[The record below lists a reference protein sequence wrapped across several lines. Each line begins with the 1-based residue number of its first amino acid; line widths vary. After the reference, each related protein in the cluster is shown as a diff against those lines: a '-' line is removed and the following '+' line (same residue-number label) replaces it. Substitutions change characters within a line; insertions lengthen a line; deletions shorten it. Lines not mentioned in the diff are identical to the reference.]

1 MTPYALLRARLSA
14 ARPLTA
20 LRGRRA
26 RRAAAVRAERTARPT
41 RPAHPAP
48 LFTACCPTWPATS
61 GHHHERTCRI
71 VTEETDR

>member
-1 MTPYALLRARLSA
+1 MTPYARLHARLSA
-14 ARPLTA
+14 ARPLSA

-48 LFTACCPTWPATS
+48 LFTTCCPTWPAT
-61 GHHHERTCRI
+61 GGRAHHRTCHI
-71 VTEETDR
+71 TTEETGR